1 MRGIFMKVAIVDDDL
16 TFMDALKMDLLA
28 HFDSFDE
35 DIKID
40 LYEDPTKLTD
50 HYNIYFIDI
59 DLVKYNGIAVAS
71 EIKSKDKN
79 SIIVFVSA
87 KQDLVFESFLARPFF
102 FIRKINYEIDLM
114 IFYKLIDKE
123 LRYDTVIPLSYKG
136 VKTQIVISD
145 IVYIENRG
153 HQIIY
158 HNIDNDTLCDGRSL
172 KATLKMLPEEL
183 FVQVHQSYLA
193 NMSYINNYKGDIIT
207 MKNGVTV
214 KIGVSYRKNFQ
225 ENFHRYQLR

>member
-1 MRGIFMKVAIVDDDL
+1 MRRIFMKVAVVDDDL
-16 TFMDALKMDLLA
+16 TFMDALKMDLLG

-40 LYEDPTKLTD
+40 LFEDPNKLTE

-59 DLVKYNGIAVAS
+59 DLIKYNGIAVAN
-71 EIKSKDKN
+71 EIKSKNKN

-87 KQDLVFESFLARPFF
+87 KQDLVFESFVARPFF
-102 FIRKINYEIDLM
+102 FIRKANYEIDLM
-114 IFYKLIDKE
+114 MFYKLIDKE
-123 LRYDTVIPLSYKG
+123 LRYDSVIPLSYKG

-145 IVYIENRG
+145 IVYIENQC

-158 HNIDNDTLCDGRSL
+158 YTIDNNTLYDGRSL
-172 KATLKMLPEEL
+172 KTTFKMLPEEL
-183 FVQVHQSYLA
+183 FVQVHQSYLV

-207 MKNGVTV
+207 MKNGATV
-214 KIGVSYRKNFQ
+214 KIGVSYRKNFH
-225 ENFHRYQLR
+225 ENFHRFQLR